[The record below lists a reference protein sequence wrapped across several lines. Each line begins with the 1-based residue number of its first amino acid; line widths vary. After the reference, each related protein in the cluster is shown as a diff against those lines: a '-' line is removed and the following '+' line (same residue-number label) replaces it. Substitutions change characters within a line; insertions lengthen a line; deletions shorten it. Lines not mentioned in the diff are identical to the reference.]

1 MRSCRGRGAVHADG
15 EGSGDAEDA
24 DDGFLPAGEVQLL
37 LHKAE
42 DDGEHHEHDGHH
54 TGSAVGLGGVGE
66 LRHAIGHGVGVERA
80 RDHVGKGRND
90 DQAEQPAEQQKQL
103 PAQLADVF
111 FNEHTHGLAFVLDG
125 GIQCAKVRHST
136 EEHAADQHPQQ
147 HRQPAE
153 RGGLNGAGDRAC
165 SRDGGKLMAEDRPAV
180 GGDVILA
187 VVVLN
192 GGGLRFGVDAPF
204 LSQPAAIER
213 IGGDKSDR
221 RDQHDYKCVHVIS
234 LSFLKALPFANAGS
248 KKEALVLAAGLPD
261 GSPDAKTKADPGTNA
276 RLEFQLPRYHFACRK
291 TGLSTAARK
300 SESVPR

>member
-1 MRSCRGRGAVHADG
+1 
-15 EGSGDAEDA
+15 
-24 DDGFLPAGEVQLL
+24 
-37 LHKAE
+37 
-42 DDGEHHEHDGHH
+42 
-54 TGSAVGLGGVGE
+54 
-66 LRHAIGHGVGVERA
+66 
-80 RDHVGKGRND
+80 
-90 DQAEQPAEQQKQL
+90 
-103 PAQLADVF
+103 
-111 FNEHTHGLAFVLDG
+111 
-125 GIQCAKVRHST
+125 
-136 EEHAADQHPQQ
+136 
-147 HRQPAE
+147 
-153 RGGLNGAGDRAC
+153 
-165 SRDGGKLMAEDRPAV
+165 MAEDRPAV

-187 VVVLN
+187 IVVLN
-192 GGGLRFGVDAPF
+192 GGCLRFGVDAPF